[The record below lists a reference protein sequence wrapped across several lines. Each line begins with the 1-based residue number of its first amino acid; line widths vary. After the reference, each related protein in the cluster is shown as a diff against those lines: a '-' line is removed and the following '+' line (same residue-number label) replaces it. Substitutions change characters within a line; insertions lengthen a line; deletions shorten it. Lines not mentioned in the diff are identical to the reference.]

1 MNKQQET
8 KQSHFFSKFIM
19 WIVVLIAIYTIT
31 GFLIIP
37 AIVKSVLPQKLSDQL
52 NREVII
58 EAINFN
64 PFELSINLFGVSIK
78 QSTGPE
84 SLLAFKELYADV
96 QIKSVMEKT
105 LIIREVRLK
114 DPVIN
119 ITRNKNGDF
128 NFSDL
133 MAKKTE
139 TQTSSPESKPFI
151 FQIGKLGIS
160 SGRISFKDSSFE
172 KPVQTSLN
180 KINFAAEKISNKT
193 DSKFDISLSLEVNDK
208 GSISVKGPVV
218 IDPVSMDLNLVLSD
232 VDIVS
237 LQPYFSEQIHFLITS
252 GTIDTKGNISHS
264 NSDSGEAYTDFTGE
278 FLLSDFSTVDKLN
291 SEDFLKLNTFNV
303 KGINVHANPL
313 SVNIEE
319 IILYDFYTRL
329 IINQDSSLNI
339 TGGSESKKVAENGPE
354 TEEASDGSGSG
365 QDNPPDLIVK
375 IDTIALQ
382 TGTISF
388 LDRSIDPNYSADLN
402 DIEGTI
408 TGISNEQDS
417 VADISLNALLEGSGK
432 LEIKGKTSLLRTDP
446 FVDLKIDFKDIDL
459 SPFTPY
465 SGKYIGYKI
474 QKGKLT
480 LDLEYL
486 MENKI
491 LDSKNNIFL
500 DQFTLGEQV
509 ESKDAVKL
517 PVKLAVSLLKNR
529 KGEISL
535 DMPVKGKTD
544 DPEFRIGSVIVKLFM
559 NILKKAATSPF
570 SLLGALVGGGEE
582 LSYIDFAH
590 GESIIREQE
599 KSKLDKL
606 IKALSDRPSLKVD
619 IEGFIDQTKDGEK
632 LKLFKLQKK
641 IKALKLHDMVAKGE
655 TVAETDNIVLSPD
668 EYSLYLTRIYKED
681 NESPGKKQA
690 KEEEKTSSEMEMF
703 LISNINIYSDEF
715 RTLASQRALTVKQ
728 HFTESGLIDAE
739 RVFLIEPKTNQDGG
753 KGKEES
759 RVEFRLK

>member
-1 MNKQQET
+1 
-8 KQSHFFSKFIM
+8 M

-37 AIVKSVLPQKLSDQL
+37 AVVKSVLPQKLSDQL

-64 PFELSINLFGVSIK
+64 PFEFSINMFGVSIK

-84 SLLAFKELYADV
+84 NLVAFKELYADF
-96 QIKSVMEKT
+96 QIKSVMEKA

-114 DPVIN
+114 EPVIN
-119 ITRNKNGDF
+119 ITRKKNGDF

-133 MAKKTE
+133 MPKETE
-139 TQTSSPESKPFI
+139 SKSSSPESEPFI

-160 SGRISFKDSSFE
+160 SGRFSFKDSSYE

-218 IDPVSMDLNLVLSD
+218 IDPVSIALNLVLSD

-237 LQPYFSEQIHFLITS
+237 LQPYFSEQIHFLIAS
-252 GTIDTKGNISHS
+252 GTLDTKGIISHGK
-264 NSDSGEAYTDFTGE
+264 SDSVDAYTDYTGD
-278 FLLSDFSTVDKLN
+278 LLISDFSTVDKLN
-291 SEDFLKLNTFNV
+291 SEDFLKWNTFNV
-303 KGINVHANPL
+303 KGINVHADPL
-313 SVNIEE
+313 RINIKE
-319 IILYDFYTRL
+319 ITLYDFYTRL
-329 IINQDSSLNI
+329 IINQDRSLNI
-339 TGGSESKKVAENGPE
+339 TGGSANKEVAEDGPA
-354 TEEASDGSGSG
+354 TEEASDSSGSG
-365 QDNPPDLIVK
+365 QDDLPDLIVK

-388 LDRSIDPNYSADLN
+388 LDRSIDPNYSANLK

-408 TGISNEQDS
+408 SGISNKQNS
-417 VADISLNALLEGSGK
+417 IADVSLNALLEGSGK
-432 LEIKGKTSLLRTDP
+432 LEIKGKTSPLRADP
-446 FVDLKIDFKDIDL
+446 FVDLKIDFNDIDL
-459 SPFTPY
+459 SPFSPY

-480 LDLEYL
+480 LDLKYL
-486 MENKI
+486 MENKS
-491 LDSKNNIFL
+491 LDSTNNIFL

-509 ESKDAVKL
+509 ESKDSVKL
-517 PVKLAVSLLKNR
+517 PVKLAVALLKNK

-590 GESIIREQE
+590 GESIIREQ
-599 KSKLDKL
+599 
-606 IKALSDRPSLKVD
+606 V
-619 IEGFIDQTKDGEK
+619 
-632 LKLFKLQKK
+632 K
-641 IKALKLHDMVAKGE
+641 IK
-655 TVAETDNIVLSPD
+655 
-668 EYSLYLTRIYKED
+668 TR
-681 NESPGKKQA
+681 
-690 KEEEKTSSEMEMF
+690 
-703 LISNINIYSDEF
+703 
-715 RTLASQRALTVKQ
+715 
-728 HFTESGLIDAE
+728 
-739 RVFLIEPKTNQDGG
+739 
-753 KGKEES
+753 
-759 RVEFRLK
+759 